1 MRKTRALAYGAICVA
16 LIAVCSWIS
25 IEIIPNVPFTMQT
38 FAIFLTAALLPIG
51 NSVLVIVT
59 YLLLGVINLP
69 VFAGFNTGISSIIG
83 PTGGYLVGF
92 LPTAIIFGLFYKK
105 GGLLWNIL
113 GICLGLVACYA
124 LGTAWFM
131 YKYTGGLGLGAALN
145 LCVVPFI
152 IPDLVKGFLAV
163 LLASRLKPVMKL

>member
-1 MRKTRALAYGAICVA
+1 MRTTRSLAYGAICVA

-25 IEIIPNVPFTMQT
+25 IPTTVPFTMQT
-38 FAIFLTAALLPIG
+38 FAIFLAAALLPVG
-51 NSVLVIVT
+51 QAALVLVA
-59 YLLLGVINLP
+59 YLLLGAINLP
-69 VFAGFNTGISSIIG
+69 VFAGFSSGLSAILG

-131 YKYTGGLGLGAALN
+131 YKYTGGIGLGAALN

>member
-1 MRKTRALAYGAICVA
+1 MRTTRSLAYGAICVA

-25 IEIIPNVPFTMQT
+25 IPTTVPFTMQT
-38 FAIFLTAALLPIG
+38 FAIFLTAALLPVG
-51 NSVLVIVT
+51 QAALVLVA
-59 YLLLGVINLP
+59 YLLLGAINLP
-69 VFAGFNTGISSIIG
+69 VFAGFSSGLSAILG

-131 YKYTGGLGLGAALN
+131 YKYTGGIGLGAALN